1 MVGNLIDLEKE
12 NTRLREDNKNLREE
26 QKYLLDRIVKLELIN
41 PEKENTRLREDLK
54 NLREEQKELLDRSA
68 KLTTWRIQNN
78 IEVEERTSVSFM
90 RRRRKKKMLSL
101 PELLSLW
108 NPLYHWKKKN

>member
-41 PEKENTRLREDLK
+41 PEKENTH
-54 NLREEQKELLDRSA
+54 
-68 KLTTWRIQNN
+68 KLI
-78 IEVEERTSVSFM
+78 
-90 RRRRKKKMLSL
+90 
-101 PELLSLW
+101 SLW
-108 NPLYHWKKKN
+108 NRHWKNQVNNLLLLQVRLLH